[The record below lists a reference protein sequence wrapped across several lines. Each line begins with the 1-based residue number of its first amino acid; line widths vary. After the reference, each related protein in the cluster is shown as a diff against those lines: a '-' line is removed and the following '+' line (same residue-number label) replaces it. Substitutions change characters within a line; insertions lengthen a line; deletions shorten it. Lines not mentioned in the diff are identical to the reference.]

1 MAFSPDGTLLAGA
14 GATGRSPAF
23 VWDAA
28 TGQRDATLY
37 DPGGQ
42 SVNDV
47 AFSPD
52 GKLLAVGDSNGSIYL
67 WHTATYTLAATL
79 TAPGQHG
86 PVNCLTFSRNGTFLA
101 DADGNGNAYL
111 WHTATDQLA
120 GTFTGTSQAQVWGV
134 AFSPDGKLLAIAD
147 GDGNIYVRVTSQ
159 FMP

>member
-1 MAFSPDGTLLAGA
+1 VNRLTLSRDGTF
-14 GATGRSPAF
+14 P
-23 VWDAA
+23 
-28 TGQRDATLY
+28 
-37 DPGGQ
+37 
-42 SVNDV
+42 
-47 AFSPD
+47 
-52 GKLLAVGDSNGSIYL
+52 
-67 WHTATYTLAATL
+67 
-79 TAPGQHG
+79 
-86 PVNCLTFSRNGTFLA
+86 A